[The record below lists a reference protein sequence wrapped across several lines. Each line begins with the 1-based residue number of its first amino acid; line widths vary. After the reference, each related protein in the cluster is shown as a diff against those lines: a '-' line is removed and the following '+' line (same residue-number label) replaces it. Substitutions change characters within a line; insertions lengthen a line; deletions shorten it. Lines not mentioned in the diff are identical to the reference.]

1 MLLKC
6 TQTVLGYNKI
16 CIWSG
21 LRMTLSLSCS
31 LSAIISHGLK
41 MSACTEEFL
50 SQLLQMSGQLYLL
63 ISSYDWGYN
72 PSEQKW
78 RCKKERVREIF
89 PFGERD
95 GQEYVHFSFL
105 FRDKQ
110 RCHADRFT
118 GTIWVTVKIQN
129 SMLIYCIWESRLWI
143 RLVPVLEVIFNIP

>member
-1 MLLKC
+1 MDSKC
-6 TQTVLGYNKI
+6 QRVQRN
-16 CIWSG
+16 
-21 LRMTLSLSCS
+21 SCHS
-31 LSAIISHGLK
+31 CYK
-41 MSACTEEFL
+41 
-50 SQLLQMSGQLYLL
+50 MSGQLYLL

-105 FRDKQ
+105 FQDKQ
-110 RCHADRFT
+110 RCHADRFS

-129 SMLIYCIWESRLWI
+129 SMLIYCIWESCLWI
-143 RLVPVLEVIFNIP
+143 CLFPVLEVIFNIPARLTSSHNTATKETIKHKTIDNWLTVNLYSSA